1 MSSEKKPNTALSGVI
16 ETLKSNPKA
25 MAAAGVAVALVL
37 FLVLKGSGD
46 EGVSPAKVAITSI
59 GQTVTIKNPNVGN
72 TILLAAPGAVG
83 LADSDNDKA
92 DMIIC
97 RNVLSGTTATVNEE
111 STVNYIPFVKLTLND
126 GECAGK
132 TGWLAKVNIA
142 AQ

>member
-83 LADSDNDKA
+83 LADSDNDKD